1 MPFDSA
7 AGLFWLL
14 LPVAAASGWLA
25 ALRGER
31 RRQTQARHARQRLSP
46 HYFRGINYL
55 LNEQPD
61 KAIEVFI
68 KMLEIESEM
77 VETHL
82 ALGNLFRRRGEVDRA
97 IRIHQNLIG
106 NRGLSDEERTLA
118 MLELGMD
125 YMRAGLLDR
134 AEELFKQ
141 LLDGGT
147 HIRQS
152 LQQLVDIYQQEQDW
166 NKAIDTARRLEQ
178 ASGRSLHPMI
188 AHFYCEQ
195 AEESWRQRESGR
207 ALQFIDTALEVDPK
221 CVRANL
227 MAGRAAEEA
236 GDLPTAVRRYRLI
249 EEQDPD
255 FLTEA
260 MDPLLRCHRELK
272 RMDEF
277 TIYLRGLAEK
287 HNAITPVLLLAEL
300 IAEREGIDAALEY
313 LSGAL
318 HRRPSVRGLE
328 RLVHYALAHAEG
340 RTRDNLL
347 LLKEFV
353 AKLLENKSVYRC
365 SQCGFTGRLLHW
377 QCPGCKNWNTVKPI
391 HGIEGE

>member
-1 MPFDSA
+1 MPFDSTSI
-7 AGLFWLL
+7 LFLL
-14 LPVAAASGWLA
+14 LPVAAASGWLV

-31 RRQTQARHARQRLSP
+31 RRQTQARHARRQLSP

-141 LLDGGT
+141 LLDSGT

-152 LQQLVDIYQQEQDW
+152 LKQLVDIYQQEQDW

-178 ASGRSLHPMI
+178 LSGRSTHPMI

-195 AEESWRQRESGR
+195 AEESWRQRDSVR
-207 ALQFIDTALEVDPK
+207 SLQFIDTALEVDPK

-227 MAGRAAEEA
+227 MAGRAAEES
-236 GDLPTAVRRYRLI
+236 GDLQAAVQHYRLI

-255 FLTEA
+255 FLPEA
-260 MDPLLRCHRELK
+260 MDPLLRCHRELN

-287 HNAITPVLLLAEL
+287 HSAITPVLLLAEL
-300 IAEREGIDAALEY
+300 LAEREGIDTALEY
-313 LSGAL
+313 LSSAL

-328 RLVHYALAHAEG
+328 RLAHYALAHAEG
-340 RTRDNLL
+340 RARDNLL
-347 LLKEFV
+347 LIKEFV